1 MSAVAGGCCCWSK
14 IVGGGAETIPAGSAV
29 GGAGTVGTLI
39 VWLAKKT
46 PKKTRFRIK
55 VVVCSTYY
63 NDFCIYALQIYVSS
77 N

>member
-1 MSAVAGGCCCWSK
+1 MSAVTGGCCCWSK

-39 VWLAKKT
+39 VWLAKKN
-46 PKKTRFRIK
+46 PKKTRLRKLWF
-55 VVVCSTYY
+55 VVRSMY
-63 NDFCIYALQIYVSS
+63 NDFCIHALQIYVSS

>member
-1 MSAVAGGCCCWSK
+1 MSAVTGGCCCWSK

-46 PKKTRFRIK
+46 QRKH
-55 VVVCSTYY
+55 V
-63 NDFCIYALQIYVSS
+63 YVSCGL
-77 N
+77 

>member
-39 VWLAKKT
+39 VWLAKK
-46 PKKTRFRIK
+46 PKKTQRKI
-55 VVVCSTYY
+55 VYVICS
-63 NDFCIYALQIYVSS
+63 L
-77 N
+77 